1 MRIRLLWIGEG
12 PADRDLLQLVA
23 AHVGRQFDADVEH
36 HEPASRPANTFDARR
51 KQHSSRAVLEWVL
64 AERPPETDRV
74 LALTD
79 VDLFMPVLTFVFG
92 EAQLGGSAAVVSTA
106 RLRDQLTAR
115 APMLLIARVLKECV
129 HELGHTFGLVHCES
143 PQCAM
148 ARSGNTAAV
157 DAKRLTL
164 CPECEGKY
172 RIRTV
177 PGVPGVPEVPQVLVP
192 EVLVPEVLVPEV
204 LVPEVPQVP
213 ASGVSKVRERDPH
226 QPELPERL
234 EPDGTVEPDGTAG
247 PPRT

>member
-1 MRIRLLWIGEG
+1 MRIRLWWIGEG
-12 PADRDLLQLVA
+12 PEDRDLVQLVA
-23 AHVGRQFDADVEH
+23 AHLARQYDALVEYH
-36 HEPASRPANTFDARR
+36 TSPARPVNTFDARR
-51 KQHSSRAVLEWVL
+51 KQHSSRGVLEWVL
-64 AERPPETDRV
+64 SAQAPDADRV

-92 EAQLGGSAAVVSTA
+92 EAQLGGTAAVVSTA

-129 HELGHTFGLVHCES
+129 HELGHTFGLVHCSS

-172 RIRTV
+172 RMQTV
-177 PGVPGVPEVPQVLVP
+177 AAGSVGPRVP
-192 EVLVPEVLVPEV
+192 EVLLPN
-204 LVPEVPQVP
+204 VP
-213 ASGVSKVRERDPH
+213 AVPGVGESEREERREGEPRERSAPIE
-226 QPELPERL
+226 PL
-234 EPDGTVEPDGTAG
+234 EP
-247 PPRT
+247 PRKTL

>member
-1 MRIRLLWIGEG
+1 MRIRLWWIGEG
-12 PADRDLLQLVA
+12 PEDRALLQLVA
-23 AHVGRQFDADVEH
+23 SHLARQYDARVEH
-36 HEPASRPANTFDARR
+36 DSPASRPENTFDARR
-51 KQHSSRAVLEWVL
+51 RQHSSRAVLEWVL
-64 AERPPETDRV
+64 SERPPEADRV

-129 HELGHTFGLVHCES
+129 HELGHTFGLVHCGS
-143 PQCAM
+143 PECAM

-172 RIRTV
+172 RIERV
-177 PGVPGVPEVPQVLVP
+177 PALPEVPEVPRVLVP
-192 EVLVPEVLVPEV
+192 DVPDVPRARE
-204 LVPEVPQVP
+204 PECGEP
-213 ASGVSKVRERDPH
+213 RE
-226 QPELPERL
+226 PEHRERL
-234 EPDGTVEPDGTAG
+234 EPREPVEP
-247 PPRT
+247 PRKTL